1 VLFDAV
7 QTTPTR
13 DQTFGDEW
21 TLDLS
26 ASYKLDRWNFTVG
39 ADNVFDSYPDEVI
52 YQNATFGQI
61 PYSASSPFGFNGAF
75 LYARIAY
82 EW

>member
-1 VLFDAV
+1 V

-26 ASYKLDRWNFTVG
+26 ASYEFDNWNFTVG
-39 ADNVFDSYPDEVI
+39 VDNVFDSYPDEVI
-52 YQNATFGQI
+52 YQNSTFGQL